1 MPSQRLVRAEITRGS
16 ETSVSVRYVPME
28 IFGLWSYLMTS
39 KHGFAVR
46 AHQASLWI
54 DAEESPDIRASETRF
69 DEVTEVTL
77 FVYSNDEGMFSR
89 VTRYF
94 PTQEYTTLRDI
105 FLRHYAQHTADESM
119 EPQIRER
126 PGVWIRRNG
135 VTV

>member
-1 MPSQRLVRAEITRGS
+1 
-16 ETSVSVRYVPME
+16 ME
-28 IFGLWSYLMTS
+28 IFGLWSYLMTT

-54 DAEESPDIRASETRF
+54 DAEESPGIRASETRF

-77 FVYSNDEGMFSR
+77 FVYSNDDGMFSR

-94 PTQEYTTLRDI
+94 PTGEYTTLRDI
-105 FLRHYAQHTADESM
+105 FLRHYSDRAGDANM

-135 VTV
+135 VHA